1 RHATG
6 RHGANT
12 DNAHLV
18 SASLAATPT
27 WSSGQARNLS
37 TGGCPLRAVRHKLD
51 VAMNSIDTYVLGRSE
66 AETRR
71 LILQHQIYG
80 PITRRLFEAAG
91 IGAGMR
97 GLDVGTAAGDVALL
111 VADLVG
117 PRGSVRGIDTNP
129 AILDTARM
137 RADAAGWRNISFE
150 VGDLMEI
157 APDDWFDAIVGRWIL
172 MYVPDPATA
181 LRKLSMHLRPGG
193 VIVFQE
199 NDFGYPPTSFPPS
212 ELSDQLLRWSV
223 PPPGAATG
231 GPDTRMGAKLFG
243 AYLDAGLP
251 APELRLEA
259 PIGGGVDWPGY
270 EYVAETMRS

>member
-91 IGAGMR
+91 IGARMR
-97 GLDVGTAAGDVALL
+97 GLDVGTPAGGVAPL
-111 VADLVG
+111 VAGLG
-117 PRGSVRGIDTNP
+117 CPPRG
-129 AILDTARM
+129 
-137 RADAAGWRNISFE
+137 
-150 VGDLMEI
+150 
-157 APDDWFDAIVGRWIL
+157 
-172 MYVPDPATA
+172 
-181 LRKLSMHLRPGG
+181 
-193 VIVFQE
+193 
-199 NDFGYPPTSFPPS
+199 
-212 ELSDQLLRWSV
+212 
-223 PPPGAATG
+223 
-231 GPDTRMGAKLFG
+231 
-243 AYLDAGLP
+243 
-251 APELRLEA
+251 
-259 PIGGGVDWPGY
+259 GGGAGTKPPILGP
-270 EYVAETMRS
+270 AR